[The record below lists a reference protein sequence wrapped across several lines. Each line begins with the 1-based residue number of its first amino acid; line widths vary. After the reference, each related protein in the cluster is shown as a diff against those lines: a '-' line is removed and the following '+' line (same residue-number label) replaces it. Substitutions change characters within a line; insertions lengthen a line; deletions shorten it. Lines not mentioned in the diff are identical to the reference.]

1 VAQAGVSLPSASIVE
16 NARLNS
22 TVIVPNA
29 LQGLFRRRRAA
40 VRAATAADVDGWAVG
55 LLSGMRN
62 KHSGGPVWIRVMTD
76 RALLLLTPADV
87 HRALEGSPDP
97 FAPDPDGKRKGMVAF
112 QPDALTISRGEEWR
126 NRRDFTEA
134 VLQTASN
141 GTSQFRGLTP
151 PHAHTRAPAHRLAD
165 RFASVAGEEG
175 AAVARETN
183 GELTWDEWQG
193 AFRRLARRVI
203 LGDAAREDEEL
214 TNELAAMM
222 DEANGMPDRTS
233 ERYPGFVQRL
243 TRYVDAAD
251 EGALVGMFAGAP
263 SDERTKR
270 EGQLPHWLFA
280 THDTLAINCF
290 RALAAILSHPR
301 QRGKV
306 GEELGGLDSEPDGS
320 QIEGLAYLGACL
332 QDAMRLWPTTPMLSR
347 VTLSDT
353 DWRGETV
360 PAGTQVL
367 IVNTF
372 LHRDRE
378 RVPYADRFLPEAWID
393 GDAAERWE
401 FNHFSRG
408 PQGCPGTRLALFL
421 GKAMLA
427 SLLRPAEVE
436 VTSPL
441 DPDHPMPHM
450 LDFYSLRFRL
460 A

>member
-1 VAQAGVSLPSASIVE
+1 MSLPSASIVE

-62 KHSGGPVWIRVMTD
+62 KHSGGPVWVRVMTD

-87 HRALEGSPDP
+87 HRALEGSPGP
-97 FAPDPDGKRKGMVAF
+97 FAPDPEGKRKGMVAF
-112 QPDALTISRGEEWR
+112 QPDALTISRGDEWR
-126 NRRDFTEA
+126 NRRDFTDA
-134 VLQTASN
+134 VLQTTSN
-141 GTSQFRGLTP
+141 GTGQFRVMP
-151 PHAHTRAPAHRLAD
+151 PHGHTRIPMHRLAD
-165 RFASVAGEEG
+165 RFATVASEEG
-175 AAVARETN
+175 AALAGETT
-183 GELTWDEWQG
+183 GELTWDGWQR

-203 LGDAAREDEEL
+203 LGDAARDDDEL
-214 TNELAAMM
+214 TSELAAMM
-222 DEANGMPDRTS
+222 DEANGMPGRTS
-233 ERYPGFVQRL
+233 ERYPGFVERL
-243 TRYVDAAD
+243 ATYVQAAD

-270 EGQLPHWLFA
+270 EGQIPHWLFA
-280 THDTLAINCF
+280 THDTLAINSF
-290 RALAAILSHPR
+290 RALTAILSHPR

-306 GEELGGLDSEPDGS
+306 HDELGDLDSEPDGS

-378 RVPYADRFLPEAWID
+378 RVPYADRFLPEAWTD

-408 PQGCPGTRLALFL
+408 PQGCPGTGLALYL

-427 SLLRPAEVE
+427 SLLRSAEVE
-436 VTSPL
+436 PASPL
-441 DPDHPMPHM
+441 DPDRPMPHM
-450 LDFYSLRFRL
+450 LDFYSLRFHI

>member
-1 VAQAGVSLPSASIVE
+1 VAQAGVSPSSASIVE
-16 NARLNS
+16 NARFNS

-55 LLSGMRN
+55 LLAGMRD
-62 KHSGGPVWIRVMTD
+62 KHSGGPVWVRVMTD
-76 RALLLLTPADV
+76 RALLLLTPADA

-112 QPDALTISRGEEWR
+112 QPDALTISRGDEWR
-126 NRRDFTEA
+126 NRREFTEA
-134 VLQTASN
+134 VLET
-141 GTSQFRGLTP
+141 G
-151 PHAHTRAPAHRLAD
+151 APMHGLAD
-165 RFASVAGEEG
+165 GFAAT
-175 AAVARETN
+175 AREEAGALVGETA
-183 GELTWDEWQG
+183 GELTWDEWQR

-203 LGDAAREDEEL
+203 LGETARDDDEL
-214 TNELAAMM
+214 TGELAAMM
-222 DEANGMPDRTS
+222 DEANGMPGRTS
-233 ERYPGFVQRL
+233 ERYTDFVERL
-243 TRYVDAAD
+243 VEYVDAAD
-251 EGALVGMFAGAP
+251 EGALVGLFDGAP

-270 EGQLPHWLFA
+270 EGQVPHWLFA
-280 THDTLAINCF
+280 THDTLAINSF

-301 QRGKV
+301 QRGKALD
-306 GEELGGLDSEPDGS
+306 EIGGLDEHADGS
-320 QIEGLAYLGACL
+320 QIEALTYLEACL
-332 QDAMRLWPTTPMLSR
+332 QEAMRLWPTTPMLSR

-353 DWRGETV
+353 DWQGERV
-360 PAGTQVL
+360 PVGTQVL

-372 LHRDRE
+372 FHRDRE
-378 RVPYADRFLPEAWID
+378 RLDYADRFLPEAWID

-408 PQGCPGTRLALFL
+408 PQGCPGAGLALFC

-427 SLLRPAEVE
+427 SLLRAAEVE

-441 DPDHPMPHM
+441 DPDRPMPHM

-460 A
+460 G

>member
-1 VAQAGVSLPSASIVE
+1 VSLPSASIVE

-22 TVIVPNA
+22 TVIVPSA

-62 KHSGGPVWIRVMTD
+62 KHAGGPVWVRVMTD
-76 RALLLLTPADV
+76 RALLLLTTADA

-112 QPDALTISRGEEWR
+112 QPDALTISRGDDWR
-126 NRRDFTEA
+126 DRREFTEA
-134 VLQTASN
+134 VLQT
-141 GTSQFRGLTP
+141 G
-151 PHAHTRAPAHRLAD
+151 APMHGLAD
-165 RFASVAGEEG
+165 GFA
-175 AAVARETN
+175 AAAREEAGALVGGTA

-203 LGDAAREDEEL
+203 LGDAARDDQAL
-214 TNELAAMM
+214 TDELAAMM
-222 DEANGMPDRTS
+222 DEANGMPGRTS
-233 ERYPGFVQRL
+233 DRYADFVGRL
-243 TRYVDAAD
+243 GEYVDAAD
-251 EGALVGMFAGAP
+251 EGALVGLFDGAP
-263 SDERTKR
+263 SDERTRR
-270 EGQLPHWLFA
+270 EGQIPHWLFA
-280 THDTLAINCF
+280 THDTLAINSF

-306 GEELGGLDSEPDGS
+306 LDEIGGPDDEPDGS
-320 QIEGLAYLGACL
+320 QIDGRAYLGACL
-332 QDAMRLWPTTPMLSR
+332 QEAMRLWPTTPMLSR
-347 VTLSDT
+347 VTLADT
-353 DWRGETV
+353 DWQGQTV

-367 IVNTF
+367 IINTF

-378 RVPYADRFLPEAWID
+378 RLDYADRFLPEAWTE

-408 PQGCPGTRLALFL
+408 PQGCPGAGLALFL

-427 SLLRPAEVE
+427 SLLRSRAVEAE
-436 VTSPL
+436 SPL
-441 DPDHPMPHM
+441 DPDRPMPHM
-450 LDFYSLRFRL
+450 LDFYSLRFRV

>member
-1 VAQAGVSLPSASIVE
+1 VSLSSASLVE
-16 NARLNS
+16 NARFNS

-29 LQGLFRRRRAA
+29 VQGLFRRRRAA

-55 LLSGMRN
+55 LLTGMRN
-62 KHSGGPVWIRVMTD
+62 KHSGGPVWVRVMTD
-76 RALLLLTPADV
+76 RALLLLTPADA

-126 NRRDFTEA
+126 NRRQFTED
-134 VLQTASN
+134 VLET
-141 GTSQFRGLTP
+141 G
-151 PHAHTRAPAHRLAD
+151 APMHRVAD
-165 RFASVAGEEG
+165 GFAAAARQE
-175 AAVARETN
+175 AVALVGEAA
-183 GELTWDEWQG
+183 GELTWDEWQR
-193 AFRRLARRVI
+193 AFRRLARRMI
-203 LGDAAREDEEL
+203 LGDAARDDEAL
-214 TNELAAMM
+214 SDELAAMM
-222 DEANGMPDRTS
+222 DEANGMPGRTS
-233 ERYPGFVQRL
+233 ERYAGFVDRL
-243 TRYVDAAD
+243 REYVDAAD
-251 EGALVGMFAGAP
+251 KGGLVGLFDGAP

-270 EGQLPHWLFA
+270 EGQIPHWLFA
-280 THDTLAINCF
+280 THDTLAINSL

-301 QRGKV
+301 QRGEV
-306 GEELGGLDSEPDGS
+306 LEEIGRLDDEPDGS
-320 QIEGLAYLGACL
+320 QIERLAYLGASL
-332 QDAMRLWPTTPMLSR
+332 QEAMRLWPTTPMLSR

-353 DWRGETV
+353 DWQGETV
-360 PAGTQVL
+360 PAGTQIL

-378 RVPYADRFLPEAWID
+378 RLDYADRFLPEAWID

-408 PQGCPGTRLALFL
+408 PQGCPGAGLAMFC

-427 SLLRPAEVE
+427 TLLRSAEVE

-441 DPDHPMPHM
+441 DPDRPMPHM

-460 A
+460 G